1 MELIIISGYSGA
13 GKSIAVHALEDIDY
27 YCIDNLPPALIS
39 DFVSLCRNS
48 GEINKVAIVT
58 DIRGGSF
65 FVGMMNS
72 INQLR
77 SENVPFKVLFLE
89 ADEDVLIKRYKE
101 TRRKHP
107 LLDDANF
114 SVEEAVEMEKKLL
127 DPLRQ
132 TADYVI
138 NTSLLSAIQLRERTR
153 SLFLDDPSESMIVHC
168 TSFGFKYGPSGD
180 SDINFDVRC
189 LPNPYYIA
197 ELKNKTGLDSPVRD
211 YVMSF
216 DESKQ
221 LLAKLTDLI
230 DFLIPLYRKE
240 GKSQLVI
247 AFGCTGGKHRSVTF
261 AEEMHDHLKALGLNV
276 SISHRDINKH

>member
-65 FVGMMNS
+65 FVGMINS

-77 SENVPFKVLFLE
+77 NEGIPFKVLFLE
-89 ADEDVLIKRYKE
+89 ADTDVLIKRYKE

-107 LLDDANF
+107 LLDDANY

-153 SLFLDDPSESMIVHC
+153 SLFLDDPSESMTVHC

-261 AEEMHDHLKALGLNV
+261 AEEMHDHLKSLGLNV
-276 SISHRDINKH
+276 SVSHRDINKH